1 MAVLAESMM
10 ARMKE
15 RVTISLEP
23 EALEVARAEVAAGN
37 APNLSAAIEA
47 MLLERKRLEA
57 FDELLA
63 MFERHHRDNPLTE
76 EEIRKGEEE
85 LERGS
90 WVEEE

>member
-10 ARMKE
+10 VRMKE

-23 EALEVARAEVAAGN
+23 EALEVARAEVEAGN

-63 MFERHHRDNPLTE
+63 MFERHHGRTLTE
-76 EEIRKGEEE
+76 EEIREGEEE
-85 LERGS
+85 MDQET

>member
-1 MAVLAESMM
+1 MAVLTESMM
-10 ARMKE
+10 VRMKE

-23 EALEVARAEVAAGN
+23 EALEVARAEVEAGN

-63 MFERHHRDNPLTE
+63 MFERHHGRTLTDEELKQAE
-76 EEIRKGEEE
+76 EEIT
-85 LERGS
+85 RGS
-90 WVEEE
+90 WVEET

>member
-10 ARMKE
+10 AGMKE

-23 EALEVARAEVAAGN
+23 EALEVARAEVEAGN

-63 MFERHHRDNPLTE
+63 MFERHHGRDLTE
-76 EEIRKGEEE
+76 EELQQAKKEMD
-85 LERGS
+85 RGS
-90 WVEEE
+90 WVEEA